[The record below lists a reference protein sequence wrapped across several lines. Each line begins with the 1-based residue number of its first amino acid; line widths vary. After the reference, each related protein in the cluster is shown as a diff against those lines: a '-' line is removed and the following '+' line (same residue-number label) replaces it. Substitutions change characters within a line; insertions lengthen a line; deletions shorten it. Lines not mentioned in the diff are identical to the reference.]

1 MQDHTWSASVSVC
14 ERDQLQLCL
23 VFISATQRKLGDE
36 RGTEIKPRKR
46 RRAEENK
53 SKLTEHMAVVSHS
66 AGEKTNSDLASST
79 ENKLR
84 LAVHSFL
91 AKNTFNLELCFGKSW
106 LNAVSQAQTGFH
118 TFL

>member
-1 MQDHTWSASVSVC
+1 MSVC
-14 ERDQLQLCL
+14 VRERDQVQLCL

-36 RGTEIKPRKR
+36 GGTEIKPRKR

-53 SKLTEHMAVVSHS
+53 YKPTERMAVVSHS
-66 AGEKTNSDLASST
+66 VGKKTNSDLSSST
-79 ENKLR
+79 ENKLG

-91 AKNTFNLELCFGKSW
+91 AKNTFNLELCFDKNW
-106 LNAVSQAQTGFH
+106 LNAASQAQTGFH